1 MPDIPDPATVGPVDV
16 AVVLFEGNNFNGEV
30 APALAELQQSGTV
43 RIIDLAFLTRDA
55 DGTAAFVEVED
66 ADVAD
71 AFSEITESRLDL
83 LNDEDLMGMAEGLEP
98 NSSAVVLVW
107 ENTWASR
114 LAAAIRGSGG
124 ELISYFRIPHETV
137 TEAIHAL
144 EEE

>member
-1 MPDIPDPATVGPVDV
+1 MPDIPDPDSVGPVDV

-30 APALAELQQSGTV
+30 APAIAELQQSGTV
-43 RIIDLAFLTRDA
+43 RIIDLAFLTKDA

-66 ADVAD
+66 ADVAE
-71 AFSEITESRLDL
+71 AFAGITESQLDL
-83 LNDEDLMGMAEGLEP
+83 LSDEDLMGMADGLDPE
-98 NSSAVVLVW
+98 SSALVIVW

-114 LAAAIRGSGG
+114 LATAIRGSGG

-137 TEAIHAL
+137 AEAIEAL

>member
-71 AFSEITESRLDL
+71 AFGEITESRLDL